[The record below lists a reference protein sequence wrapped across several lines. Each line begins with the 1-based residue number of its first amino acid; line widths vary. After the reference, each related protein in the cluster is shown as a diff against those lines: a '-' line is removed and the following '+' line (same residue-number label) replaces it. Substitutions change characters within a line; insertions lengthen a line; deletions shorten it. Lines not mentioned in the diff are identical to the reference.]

1 MKKTKKG
8 KSLQPVNENQKP
20 QEREPKLLLVLMRLN
35 KWFDNTVRPGEYK
48 GPLDHLVASLV
59 YLGGCIIYLIGLY
72 SPNLYKI
79 NGPVKTIDMFSNGYL
94 LLLVISFSGLVCVL
108 GLILKKNFYQ
118 ILALTALFFFILHF
132 STHIRLILSNP
143 TSSTGTDILGI
154 GYYFTFFGSVMV
166 ICGSIY
172 FWPIIQK
179 KIDAS
184 ITIHKMSYKL
194 GKGVR
199 FREIKKSLKKLFFKA
214 NLFILAGSIIYLVNF
229 IFLPYIFLE
238 GGAPIPLI
246 RMFNFGL
253 WFLPVM
259 SFAVILCFYS
269 LVSRKVFPLT
279 LLLLHLICLSE
290 IVGWAFYTNPHP
302 QVLLGDT
309 FYFGIGYFILFL
321 GECSTAYGLGTLL
334 FLKYYTPTFR
344 KV

>member
-8 KSLQPVNENQKP
+8 KSLQPIDENQKP
-20 QEREPKLLLVLMRLN
+20 QEREPKFLLVLMRVN
-35 KWFDNTVRPGEYK
+35 KWFDNTFRPGKYK

-108 GLILKKNFYQ
+108 GLILKKNFYY

-132 STHIRLILSNP
+132 SSHIRLILTNP

-154 GYYFTFFGSVMV
+154 GYYLTFFGSVMV

-179 KIDAS
+179 KIDAT

-229 IFLPYIFLE
+229 IFLPFIFLE

-279 LLLLHLICLSE
+279 LLLLHLICMSE
-290 IVGWAFYTNPHP
+290 AVGWIFYRK
-302 QVLLGDT
+302 QVNQFLSQGN
-309 FYFGIGYFILFL
+309 FYFGIGYFILL
-321 GECSTAYGLGTLL
+321 IGEFITAYGLGPM
-334 FLKYYTPTFR
+334 FYLKHYNPAFR